1 MVRILVV
8 EDHENIRKLML
19 SRLSQEGYTAV
30 GAVDGEDGMR
40 QFELQAFDLIICDL
54 MMPKVNGYD
63 LISKIRSMSPEIP
76 ILIITAKDSFEDKAL
91 GFKVGSDDYMVKPIH
106 LSEMVLRVSALL
118 RRAKIANEKQ
128 LVFNGAFLDYDKL
141 TVTIKEVSQELPK
154 KEFFLLFKLLSY
166 PKQIF
171 TRQQLL
177 DDIWGIEAE
186 SDERVIDTHIKK
198 LRKRFEN
205 NECFDI
211 VTIRG
216 LGYKAEKGTLHSD
229 DE

>member
-1 MVRILVV
+1 MIRILVV

-19 SRLSQEGYTAV
+19 NRLTQEGYSAV

-54 MMPKVNGYD
+54 MMPKINGYE
-63 LISKIRSMSPEIP
+63 LIRRIRSESPDIP
-76 ILIITAKDSFEDKAL
+76 ILIITAKDSYEDKAQ
-91 GFKVGSDDYMVKPIH
+91 GFSVGSDDYMVKPIH
-106 LSEMVLRVSALL
+106 MSEMLLRVAALL
-118 RRAKIANEKQ
+118 RRAKIASEKQ
-128 LVFNGAFLDYDKL
+128 LMFNGALLDYDKL
-141 TVTIKEVSQELPK
+141 TVRIDEETQELPK

-177 DDIWGIEAE
+177 DDIWGVEAD

-205 NECFDI
+205 NACFDI

-216 LGYKAEKGTLHSD
+216 LGYKAEKGTLYND